1 MAAERIT
8 DNTSNRLRSPSSIDD
23 CFLSDWEKTDPIA
36 GSGDPA
42 GGGSNQRASSQVV
55 ATDPSLARQNIKYE
69 AQPNIYTH
77 RPPTPVKPRF
87 VLTLFASSELDFL
100 CNSTV
105 VIEKRAVSEDD
116 RGSTTSEMSGH
127 DSESIYET
135 IRVFTPKKQSEYF
148 SVIRR
153 HFTSPS
159 FP

>member
-1 MAAERIT
+1 MLPGPSVTTINMAAERIT
-8 DNTSNRLRSPSSIDD
+8 DNTSNRLRSSSSMDD
-23 CFLSDWEKTDPIA
+23 YFLSDWEKTDPIA

-55 ATDPSLARQNIKYE
+55 APDPSLARQNIKYE

-87 VLTLFASSELDFL
+87 VLTVFASSELDGL
-100 CNSTV
+100 CNSA
-105 VIEKRAVSEDD
+105 IVSEDD

-135 IRVFTPKKQSEYF
+135 IRVFTPKKQSEQF
-148 SVIRR
+148 SVIR
-153 HFTSPS
+153 
-159 FP
+159 